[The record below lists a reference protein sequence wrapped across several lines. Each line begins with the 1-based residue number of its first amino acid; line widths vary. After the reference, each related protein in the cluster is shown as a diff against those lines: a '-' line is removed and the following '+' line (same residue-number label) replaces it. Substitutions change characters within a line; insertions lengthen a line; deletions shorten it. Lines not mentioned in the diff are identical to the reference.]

1 VEIQLT
7 PPTELIQTS
16 PGVPGA
22 EEPQKSKPDK
32 NGIGAFAKIL
42 AGLTDRS
49 LIDRGLLRKSG
60 TGESALGDALSVEIP
75 DTVSLAETTE
85 TGETGPVSGG
95 KGKKSRI
102 GKTAANEK
110 TDTKKLSKNGKTEP
124 ESLQLEPAEQEKSL
138 FALGRLTSQAEN
150 QLTLGKTDGDAES
163 LTADLRLRSRESV
176 KTETTSAE
184 LIQDK
189 GQKQPLTANSVALAA
204 EEPAENTQITAEK
217 AKNRLNSAAA
227 NAKNRSNAA
236 ETPIGTAGEYQQA
249 GAQKAVSGEKDG
261 RSKLEEARN
270 KRRGVNVEVRDFR
283 SDGTV
288 TEGVARDGHVPL
300 RVSAETRLA
309 GDSGSKEIVLELR
322 LPDQGRE
329 AASATTTWEAKAGQ
343 AFEDLL
349 ARELH
354 QNFNN
359 DIVRHASIALR
370 DGNEGTIKL
379 ALKPESLGNVKIRL
393 EMAENKITG
402 HIVVES
408 KEALRAFER
417 ELSSLEKAF
426 RDSGFDG
433 ANLEMSLAAD
443 GRGAE
448 QQWQETEA
456 SQFLTEQIAAS
467 RYDAAL
473 ERMEIPL
480 TLDVYQQ
487 GARTVNMFA

>member
-49 LIDRGLLRKSG
+49 TTDRGLLRKSG
-60 TGESALGDALSVEIP
+60 TGESATGAALGDALSEVS

-95 KGKKSRI
+95 KGKNSRV

-110 TDTKKLSKNGKTEP
+110 TDTKKLSKNGTTET

-138 FALGRLTSQAEN
+138 FALGRLTGQAEN
-150 QLTLGKTDGDAES
+150 QLALGETDEGLES
-163 LTADLRLRSRESV
+163 LTAGLRRLSRESM
-176 KTETTSAE
+176 KTETIPAE
-184 LIQDK
+184 LIQDE
-189 GQKQPLTANSVALAA
+189 GQKQPLTVNSAALAA
-204 EEPAENTQITAEK
+204 EESAENIQNPAEK

-227 NAKNRSNAA
+227 NAKNRSSAA
-236 ETPIGTAGEYQQA
+236 EASVGAAGEYQQA
-249 GAQKAVSGEKDG
+249 GAQKAVSGEKEG

-309 GDSGSKEIVLELR
+309 GESGSKEIVLELR

-417 ELSSLEKAF
+417 EISSLEKAF

-456 SQFLTEQIAAS
+456 SQFLTGQIAAS

-473 ERMEIPL
+473 ERMEYP
-480 TLDVYQQ
+480 
-487 GARTVNMFA
+487 